1 MTDTRVL
8 RATIDKAKR
17 QNYQKVVMRIT
28 LAEQLLDALDIAE
41 KKLAEQP
48 GQKHLIG
55 WRMADYTDE
64 TADPKLAKNWATAV
78 DVLPIFEGDV
88 NTKLNPHII
97 EKDKQNDN

>member
-1 MTDTRVL
+1 MTDTSAL

-48 GQKHLIG
+48 GQKRLIG
-55 WRMADYTDE
+55 WRASDYSDE
-64 TADPKLAKNWATAV
+64 TSDPELAKNWATAIG
-78 DVLPIFEGDV
+78 VLPIFEGDV
-88 NTKLNPHII
+88 NTKLSSRSI
-97 EKDKQNDN
+97 EKDNRNDN